1 MTLYSFFTKQR
12 KIRLKWSCD
21 SLYQKEMAVSLIGRA
36 DLMIDEKILVRRFN
50 RGSKDAFQTI
60 YEKYKDNLLGLA
72 ITLLRD
78 RSLAEDVVHD
88 VFVSF
93 AGTTGS
99 FQLSGSLKGYLSTCV
114 ANAARDRNRL
124 MSRRDVGLEAAEAIH
139 SVSVNPVEHAIDCE
153 QTERSMQLLGHLPY
167 EQREVVVLHL
177 HQEMRFKE
185 IAEAL
190 GISINTVQSRYR
202 YGLEKLRSII
212 SSMVTK

>member
-1 MTLYSFFTKQR
+1 
-12 KIRLKWSCD
+12 
-21 SLYQKEMAVSLIGRA
+21 
-36 DLMIDEKILVRRFN
+36 MIDEKLLVWRFN
-50 RGSKDAFQTI
+50 RGNKDAFKTI
-60 YEKYKDNLLGLA
+60 YEKYKDDLLGLA

-78 RSLAEDVVHD
+78 RSLAEDIVHD

-99 FQLSGSLKGYLSTCV
+99 FQLSGTLKGYLSTCV

-124 MSRRDVGLEAAEAIH
+124 RSHRDVGLEAAEEIH
-139 SVSVNPVEHAIDCE
+139 SDSGNPVEHAIDCE
-153 QTERSMQLLGHLPY
+153 QSGQSTALLDRLPY
-167 EQREVVVLHL
+167 EQREIIVLHL

-202 YGLEKLRSII
+202 YGLDKLRSII